1 MKTVTVVWN
10 KHGEGRLVGVLDD
23 KDKIDKIHKLVKENK
38 ESNYIM
44 FFDVEINKIDE
55 HELLSYMESI

>member
-10 KHGEGRLVGVLDD
+10 KHAEGRLVGVFEDENLVE
-23 KDKIDKIHKLVKENK
+23 KIKKLVQEKQ

-44 FFDVEINKIDE
+44 FFDVEVDKINE
-55 HELLSYMESI
+55 HELLSYME